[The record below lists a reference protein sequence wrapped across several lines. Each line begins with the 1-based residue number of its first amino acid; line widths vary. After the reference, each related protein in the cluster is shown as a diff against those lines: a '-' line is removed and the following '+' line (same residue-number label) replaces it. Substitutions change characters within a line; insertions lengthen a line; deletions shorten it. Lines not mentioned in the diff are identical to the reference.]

1 VSDPLRIVLVDDH
14 ELVRQGIRSLLQ
26 RETDMQVVADAGDG
40 LTALE
45 LVERLRPD
53 VLVADLMLP
62 GLGGL
67 ELTRQ
72 VLRRSPGTRVV
83 VLSMHAAEPFVLK
96 ALAQG
101 ASAYVLKD
109 AGIAEL
115 LKAIREA
122 AQSRRYLSPPL
133 ADRAVAIYLD
143 TKKGPE
149 VALDPCNGLTDRE
162 RQVLHLAAEGRGNPA
177 IAERLGISVRTAET
191 HRARILHKLA
201 LRNQTELV
209 RWAIERRI
217 IPIEGVEWP
226 EKSDMSLS
234 GE

>member
-1 VSDPLRIVLVDDH
+1 MSNPVRIALADDH

-26 RETDMQVVADAGDG
+26 READLEVVADTGDG
-40 LTALE
+40 LAALE

-53 VLVADLMLP
+53 VLVADMMMP

-72 VLRRSPGTRVV
+72 VIRRSPGTRVV
-83 VLSMHAAEPFVLK
+83 VLSMHAAEPFVLE
-96 ALAQG
+96 ALDHG

-109 AGIAEL
+109 AGITEL
-115 LKAIREA
+115 LRAIREA
-122 AQSRRYLSPPL
+122 ARGRRYLSPPL
-133 ADRAVAIYLD
+133 SDKAVEAYVR
-143 TKKGPE
+143 KKKTAGAPNDPYG
-149 VALDPCNGLTDRE
+149 ALTPRE
-162 RQVLHLAAEGRGNPA
+162 RQVLHLAAEGQGNAA

-191 HRARILHKLA
+191 HRARVLRKLA

-209 RWAIERRI
+209 RWAIQRGI
-217 IPIEGVEWP
+217 IPLEGDGP
-226 EKSDMSLS
+226 HPS